1 LKRRETDW
9 WRLVAPL
16 EIESLRG
23 REEIKQAVRL
33 LRGGGLVAFPT
44 ETVYG
49 LGADATSEAA
59 VADIFTAKGRPP
71 DNPLIVHL
79 GQIEQVEQW
88 VRVIS
93 PVAETLLYH
102 FCPGPLTLVL
112 PHRGNLAPSVTAG
125 LSTVAVRVPDHPVAL
140 ALLQLAQIPV
150 AAPSANRSGRPSPTE
165 AGHVW
170 TDLAGRIDLVLD
182 GGRTDVGIESTVID
196 LTEEVP
202 MLLRPGAISW
212 EQLQQVVPDIKID
225 PGLIYSPSPPRSP
238 GMKYRHYAPK
248 AEMWLIEGE
257 LKKAHAHMLKIART
271 AATEGRRVGILTTAE
286 FVPLFHDEVVLSCGE
301 RSDAIGIARNLYQ
314 TLRQLDD
321 EQVDLILATTFP
333 ETGMYR
339 AVMNR
344 LRKAA
349 AGKVIRVV

>member
-1 LKRRETDW
+1 LKWKETDW
-9 WRLVAPL
+9 WKLPVPL
-16 EIESLRG
+16 EMEQLQQ
-23 REEIKQAVRL
+23 REEIRQAARL
-33 LRGGGLVAFPT
+33 LQGEGLVAFPT

-59 VADIFTAKGRPP
+59 VAAIFAAKGRPS

-88 VRVIS
+88 VRTVP
-93 PVAETLLYH
+93 PVAENLLH
-102 FCPGPLTLVL
+102 RFCPGPLTLVL
-112 PHRGNLAPSVTAG
+112 PHRGNLAPSATAG

-150 AAPSANRSGRPSPTE
+150 AAPSANRSGRPSPTAAE
-165 AGHVW
+165 HVW
-170 TDLAGRIDLVLD
+170 ADLAGRIDLLLD
-182 GGRTDVGIESTVID
+182 GGRTAVGIESTVID
-196 LTEEVP
+196 LTDEVP
-202 MLLRPGAISW
+202 LLLRPGGIPL
-212 EQLQQVVPDIKID
+212 EDLRQVVPGIKID
-225 PGLIYSPSPPRSP
+225 PGLIHPPSHPRSP
-238 GMKYRHYAPK
+238 GMKYQHYAPK

-257 LKKAHAHMLKIART
+257 TKKVHARMLEIART
-271 AATEGRRVGILTTAE
+271 ATAEGRKVGILTTAE
-286 FVPLFHDEVVLSCGE
+286 FAPLFRDDVVLSCGE
-301 RSDAIGIARNLYQ
+301 RSDALDIARNLYK

-333 ETGMYR
+333 ETGMYH

-349 AGKVIRVV
+349 AGKVMRV

>member
-1 LKRRETDW
+1 LKWRQTDW
-9 WRLVAPL
+9 WKLPVPL
-16 EIESLRG
+16 EMEQLQR
-23 REEIKQAVRL
+23 REEIRQAAHL

-59 VADIFTAKGRPP
+59 VAAIFAAKGRPS

-79 GQIEQVEQW
+79 GQIEQVERW
-88 VRVIS
+88 VRAIPS
-93 PVAETLLYH
+93 VAENLLH
-102 FCPGPLTLVL
+102 RFCPGPLTLVL

-125 LSTVAVRVPDHPVAL
+125 LSTVAVRVPDHPVAS

-150 AAPSANRSGRPSPTE
+150 AAPSANRSGRPSPTAAE
-165 AGHVW
+165 HVW
-170 TDLAGRIDLVLD
+170 ADLAGRIDLLLD
-182 GGRTDVGIESTVID
+182 GGRTAVGIESTVVD
-196 LTEEVP
+196 LTDEVP
-202 MLLRPGAISW
+202 LLLRPGGISL
-212 EQLQQVVPDIKID
+212 EDLKQVVPAIKID
-225 PGLIYSPSPPRSP
+225 PGLIHPPSYPRSP
-238 GMKYRHYAPK
+238 GMKYPHYAPK
-248 AEMWLIEGE
+248 AEMWLLEGE
-257 LKKAHAHMLKIART
+257 LKKVHARMLEIART
-271 AATEGRRVGILTTAE
+271 ATAEGRKVGILTTAE
-286 FVPLFHDEVVLSCGE
+286 FVPLFRDDVVLSCGE
-301 RSDAIGIARNLYQ
+301 RSDAMDIARNLYQ

-349 AGKVIRVV
+349 AGKVMQV